1 VNTRRSNRKENI
13 MNESS
18 SRCNFNLLNLVRPR
32 RNLKRRHMRDD
43 FIYDD
48 EEFEEENIIKENDSS
63 INYENGKE
71 LVKNNLN
78 IIINKSQI
86 LKDYIKDEEERLSA
100 TKSDD
105 KTIQKDITFAY
116 NEASKTGNNLL
127 F

>member
-1 VNTRRSNRKENI
+1 
-13 MNESS
+13 M
-18 SRCNFNLLNLVRPR
+18 
-32 RNLKRRHMRDD
+32 
-43 FIYDD
+43 
-48 EEFEEENIIKENDSS
+48 
-63 INYENGKE
+63 
-71 LVKNNLN
+71 N